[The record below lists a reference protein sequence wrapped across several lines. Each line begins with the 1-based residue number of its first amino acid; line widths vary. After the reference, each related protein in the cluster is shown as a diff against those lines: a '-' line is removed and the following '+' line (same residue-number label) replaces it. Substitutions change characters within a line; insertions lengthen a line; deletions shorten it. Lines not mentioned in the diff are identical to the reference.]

1 MQIYSGLLRKQ
12 TSSVLED
19 RRFEMAYGGCNAGVA
34 AAGAMDH
41 AAGTMAKVVM
51 EIANSSDFDREQI
64 RGEKVTLSQAYC
76 LLWQN
81 PEDGDVDGRK
91 LGIESNSGAAAAV
104 IVDLIVLGKVEIEI
118 EPNTTLGVKND
129 HYRLKVI

>member
-19 RRFEMAYGGCNAGVA
+19 RRFEMAYGGCKAGVA

-41 AAGTMAKVVM
+41 AAGTMAKVM

-81 PEDGDVDGRK
+81 SEHGDVDGRK
-91 LGIESNSGAAAAV
+91 FGIESNSGATAAA
-104 IVDLIVLGKVEIEI
+104 IVDLIVPGKVEIEI

-129 HYRLKVI
+129 H

>member
-1 MQIYSGLLRKQ
+1 
-12 TSSVLED
+12 
-19 RRFEMAYGGCNAGVA
+19 MAGAGGAA

-51 EIANSSDFDREQI
+51 EIANSPDFDREQI
-64 RGEKVTLSQAYC
+64 RGEKLTLSQAYC